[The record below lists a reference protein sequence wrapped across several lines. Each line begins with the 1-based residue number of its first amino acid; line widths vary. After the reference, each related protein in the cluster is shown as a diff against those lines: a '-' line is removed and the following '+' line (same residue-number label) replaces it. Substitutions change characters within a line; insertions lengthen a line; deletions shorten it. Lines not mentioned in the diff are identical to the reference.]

1 MDYDQAAEAAFMP
14 FLEVLITLPLKEFT
28 LHTQWDVGDRAWSLL
43 NGITGIRRLSVWSLD
58 WARPRLLD
66 VWAPQL
72 GPTLTQLELGVS
84 FPHERLIAC
93 ALMLS
98 TQRCSG
104 IPPAILIL
112 VFSQLPLL
120 QDLRVNG
127 IPSAAIPSIMA
138 CLPKLIALDTEYQQ
152 HGNYHL
158 PSTPLPHLQR
168 LTIRTSSVDVLG
180 PEQLW
185 NWICSLIPYE
195 GSLLSFSL
203 GSFAIQ
209 GLIAI
214 PLSFVTRLIRRHGQS
229 LTRFRVGIAQVTH
242 EALVYLCRDCPA
254 LASLEC
260 SVASANVVRQV
271 VYLPS
276 IITKRLLGNDRKSYR
291 TRQESLHTP
300 VIRLVDTS

>member
-14 FLEVLITLPLKEFT
+14 FLEVLITPPLKEFT